1 MRKFDFIL
9 RGHQHKLEAEKK
21 EGTYGQCIIITTGSG
36 YDERIPKDPIYLN
49 SYNFVHLDFEAG
61 KVSIFLR
68 RWCEHQKK
76 WIGDSDSILHGKL
89 EFSLPIIPAG
99 VSAKGLKE
107 WAGSTFTTMA
117 LVFTE
122 IEDPPDRGSKLWKEE
137 MDKVGLL
144 HFQQARELI
153 IKYNGYE
160 INATGDSIL
169 VAFRTAIEAL
179 YFSLELY
186 SNTRSAE
193 IKIRA
198 GIHVGV
204 VHMDENDSLGQIVK
218 YTYRVESQA
227 KEAEIWVSDRAKTD
241 IEAENGVYEQL
252 KWEEKSDR
260 GLKGFSGKHKLWS
273 IIIDDIDRATIG
285 SNVEVKKLKPSEI
298 QEHYDVSLYNYH
310 SENEKAEEL
319 ASILEKMGFTV
330 WFDSWFLPP
339 GISSQQAFMKTLD
352 NSESCAIIIGGKT
365 NESWLK
371 EASELVLH
379 WQKADAS
386 RRILP
391 ILLSDANI
399 DINAF
404 PELEDWWIDFRGSS
418 NREFTCHKLKC
429 GVQGIPIGRWPQKKQ
444 SEANTSSINDN
455 RSINFTRD
463 EDIFNSNSIAKH
475 NAERKND
482 RK

>member
-1 MRKFDFIL
+1 
-9 RGHQHKLEAEKK
+9 
-21 EGTYGQCIIITTGSG
+21 
-36 YDERIPKDPIYLN
+36 
-49 SYNFVHLDFEAG
+49 
-61 KVSIFLR
+61 
-68 RWCEHQKK
+68 
-76 WIGDSDSILHGKL
+76 
-89 EFSLPIIPAG
+89 
-99 VSAKGLKE
+99 
-107 WAGSTFTTMA
+107 
-117 LVFTE
+117 
-122 IEDPPDRGSKLWKEE
+122 
-137 MDKVGLL
+137 
-144 HFQQARELI
+144 
-153 IKYNGYE
+153 
-160 INATGDSIL
+160 
-169 VAFRTAIEAL
+169 
-179 YFSLELY
+179 
-186 SNTRSAE
+186 
-193 IKIRA
+193 
-198 GIHVGV
+198 
-204 VHMDENDSLGQIVK
+204 
-218 YTYRVESQA
+218 
-227 KEAEIWVSDRAKTD
+227 
-241 IEAENGVYEQL
+241 
-252 KWEEKSDR
+252 
-260 GLKGFSGKHKLWS
+260 
-273 IIIDDIDRATIG
+273 
-285 SNVEVKKLKPSEI
+285 
-298 QEHYDVSLYNYH
+298 
-310 SENEKAEEL
+310 
-319 ASILEKMGFTV
+319 
-330 WFDSWFLPP
+330 
-339 GISSQQAFMKTLD
+339 MKTLD